1 MTEPRNSRTSL
12 FPVLGSLGFV
22 LVAITI
28 VVLARPMTKDGPNGL
43 LKPFPR
49 ALAADGILRDRDV
62 RLVQS
67 WVNRA
72 GDRQFNAR
80 LPATV
85 GKTYLVLLCDTGS
98 ATIGTTTGVCG
109 TRVTDLMT
117 YGGGPGR
124 TIRATVAANQKGEW
138 GFALYQP

>member
-1 MTEPRNSRTSL
+1 MTEPRPRTSL
-12 FPVLGSLGFV
+12 LPVLGSLGFV
-22 LVAITI
+22 LVAITT

-49 ALAADGILRDRDV
+49 SLSADGVLRDKDV

-72 GDRQFNAR
+72 GDHHFNAR

-98 ATIGTTTGVCG
+98 ASIGTTTAACSGK
-109 TRVTDLMT
+109 VTDLTT

-124 TIRATVAANQKGEW
+124 TVQATVPGDQKAEW

>member
-1 MTEPRNSRTSL
+1 MTEPRSRSSL
-12 FPVLGSLGFV
+12 LPVLGSLGLV
-22 LVAITI
+22 VVAITA
-28 VVLARPMTKDGPNGL
+28 VVLARPTTKDGPTGL

-49 ALAADGILRDRDV
+49 SLSADGLLRDRDV

-72 GDRQFNAR
+72 GDHRFNAR
-80 LPATV
+80 IPATV

-98 ATIGTTTGVCG
+98 ATVGTTTAACSGKA
-109 TRVTDLMT
+109 TDLTT
-117 YGGGPGR
+117 YGGGPAR
-124 TIRATVAANQKGEW
+124 TVRATVPGNQKGEW